1 MCVKNAKYTVIVK
14 QAARAQI
21 EPRRLKKRP
30 KLEKRAFSLPYVS
43 HNLHY
48 TKM

>member
-14 QAARAQI
+14 QAASARF
-21 EPRRLKKRP
+21 ELRRPKKRL

-48 TKM
+48 TKR